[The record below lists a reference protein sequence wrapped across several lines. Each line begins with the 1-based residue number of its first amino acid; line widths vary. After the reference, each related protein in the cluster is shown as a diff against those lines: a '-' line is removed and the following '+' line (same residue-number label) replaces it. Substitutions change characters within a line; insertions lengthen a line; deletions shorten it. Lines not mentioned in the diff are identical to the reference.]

1 MKRLITK
8 GDRVREN
15 TSKRANVKID
25 RKTFENIKRY
35 SNSSNDEISRRI
47 RELDNEW
54 DIERVLEV
62 NMSTLAIA
70 GLVLSYKHRAWLAL
84 PSVVLGF
91 FAQHAIQG
99 WCPPVPLFRYLKVRT
114 RNEIEEEKHALK
126 ALRGDYYDIQS
137 AEEAYIAVKK

>member
-1 MKRLITK
+1 MNRIITK
-8 GDRVREN
+8 GDRVREY
-15 TSKRANVKID
+15 TSKRSNVKID

-35 SNSSNDEISRRI
+35 SNLSNNEISKRI

-54 DIERVLEV
+54 DIERVLQV
-62 NMSTLAIA
+62 NMSALAIS
-70 GLVLSYKHRAWLAL
+70 GLALSIKNRAWLAL

-91 FAQHAIQG
+91 FAQHSLQG

-114 RNEIEEEKHALK
+114 RKEIEEEKHALK

-137 AEEAYIAVKK
+137 AEEAYIAVKR